1 MSKDYNADNIK
12 VLEGLK
18 AVRKVP
24 GMYIG
29 STGKS
34 GLHHL
39 VYEVVDNSVDE
50 ALAGYCNEI
59 NVTIHEDNSV
69 TLVDDGRGIPVDK
82 HNNSNKS
89 ALELV
94 LTKLHAGGKFD
105 EKTYK
110 VSGGLHG
117 VGISV
122 VNALSKYFEAWV
134 HRNGKIWN
142 IKFENGGKITKEFSS
157 IGDTDKT
164 GTIIKFKPDSKIF
177 SDINFEYS
185 VLRSRMR
192 ELAFLMPKLKIT
204 IKDARTGQSDEF
216 YFEDGIKEFI
226 EELTKNKD
234 KVSPVLGFSDHD
246 EESKV
251 EYDIALKYSDTF
263 NTEIFSF
270 VNNIKTI
277 EGGTHVHGFRSAVS
291 KVIRDKVEE
300 FDKNIPKIRVDD
312 ALEGIN
318 AVISVRHPNPEF
330 EGQTKSKL
338 GNSDVRSIIYDSFKK
353 NFTEFLDANPDIAS
367 PIINKAISAAK
378 ARQAAKKAKKL
389 ARRKNKLVNMSL
401 PGKLSDC
408 SIEDVTKTELF
419 LVEGDS
425 AGGSA
430 KQARDR
436 DFQAILPLKGKILN
450 VEKSRLN
457 KMLSND
463 EISSIITAIGAGIG
477 NEFDISD
484 LRYGKIVI
492 MADADVDGAHIS
504 CLLLTFFFRYMREL
518 IEEGNI
524 YIAMPPLYQVKKGR
538 KKMYVYS
545 DQEKEKLVKKYES
558 EGKSVSVQRYKGL
571 GEMNPKQLWET
582 TMNPDNRKLKKATI
596 EDAIDADQTFS
607 ILMGKDVKPRRE
619 FIMDNSDNVE
629 NLDI

>member
-1 MSKDYNADNIK
+1 MAEDYNAKNIK

-50 ALAGYCNEI
+50 ALAGYCDEI
-59 NVTIHEDNSV
+59 NITIHEDNSV
-69 TLVDDGRGIPVDK
+69 TLVDNGRGIPVDT
-82 HNNSNKS
+82 HGDSGRS

-105 EKTYK
+105 KKTYK

-117 VGISV
+117 VGVSV
-122 VNALSKYFEAWV
+122 VNALSRFFEVWV
-134 HRNGKIWN
+134 HRDGKIWN
-142 IKFENGGKITKEFSS
+142 LKFEKGGEISKPFNS
-157 IGDTDKT
+157 IGETDKT
-164 GTIIKFKPDSKIF
+164 GTIIKFKPDSSIF
-177 SDINFEYS
+177 SEINFDYS

-192 ELAFLMPKLKIT
+192 ELAFLMPKLTIT
-204 IKDARTGQSDEF
+204 LQDSRTGQSDEF
-216 YFEDGIKEFI
+216 YFENGINEFV

-234 KVSPVLGFSDHD
+234 SVSQVLSFSDHD
-246 EESKV
+246 EESNV
-251 EYDIALKYSDTF
+251 EYDIALKYVDAY

-277 EGGTHVHGFRSAVS
+277 EGGTHVYGFRSAIS

-300 FDKNIPKIRVDD
+300 HDKSLPKIKVDD

-318 AVISVRHPNPEF
+318 AVISLRHPNPEF

-338 GNSDVRSIIYDSFKK
+338 GNSNVRSIVYDSFKIK
-353 NFTEFLDANPDIAS
+353 FKEFLDANPKVNDAIVG
-367 PIINKAISAAK
+367 KAISAAK
-378 ARQAAKKAKKL
+378 ARKAARKAKNL
-389 ARRKNKLVNMSL
+389 ARRKNKLVSMSL

-408 SIEDVTKTELF
+408 SLEDVNKTELF

-463 EISSIITAIGAGIG
+463 EISSMITAIGAGIG
-477 NEFDISD
+477 NDFDISN
-484 LRYGKIVI
+484 LRYGKVVI

-524 YIAMPPLYQVKKGR
+524 YIAMPPLYLLKQGR
-538 KKMYVYS
+538 SKTYVY
-545 DQEKEKLVKKYES
+545 DEEEKEKIVKKYES

-582 TMNPDNRKLKKATI
+582 TMDPNHRKLKKATI
-596 EDAIDADQTFS
+596 DDAIEADQTFS
-607 ILMGKDVKPRRE
+607 ILMGKEVKPRRE
-619 FIMDNSDNVE
+619 FIMDNSDQVE